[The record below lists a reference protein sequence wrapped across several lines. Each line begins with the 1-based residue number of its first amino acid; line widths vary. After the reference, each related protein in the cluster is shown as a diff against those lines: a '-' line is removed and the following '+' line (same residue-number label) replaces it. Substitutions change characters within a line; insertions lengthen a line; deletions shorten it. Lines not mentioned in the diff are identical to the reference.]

1 MKCAIHYVLHSLKLS
16 IIRSTVE
23 RERDIIHKCTLP
35 MRNHEWTRMP
45 TQRKSVKDKCVAVR
59 GVVGGTKNASNES
72 NVFSPMLIKFCLMRI
87 DNFPYEDGSSPNVEL
102 DEFSDRYRRRL
113 GKSGK
118 KSTQKKKEKR
128 GEISASFERKEKKRK
143 KSKEH
148 HAKWKAV
155 SEPLR
160 EGPCFLL
167 ISLIHRFLSY
177 MAVCLTNLMVFFPL
191 LESWMAVTPA
201 TLAIFWSQYGN
212 GNRQP

>member
-1 MKCAIHYVLHSLKLS
+1 
-16 IIRSTVE
+16 
-23 RERDIIHKCTLP
+23 
-35 MRNHEWTRMP
+35 
-45 TQRKSVKDKCVAVR
+45 
-59 GVVGGTKNASNES
+59 
-72 NVFSPMLIKFCLMRI
+72 MRI
-87 DNFPYEDGSSPNVEL
+87 DDFPYEDGSSLNIES

-118 KSTQKKKEKR
+118 KSTQKKKKKKEKR
-128 GEISASFERKEKKRK
+128 VLKEKKRK
-143 KSKEH
+143 KKSRER

>member
-1 MKCAIHYVLHSLKLS
+1 MSSAIG
-16 IIRSTVE
+16 TV
-23 RERDIIHKCTLP
+23 
-35 MRNHEWTRMP
+35 
-45 TQRKSVKDKCVAVR
+45 VAW
-59 GVVGGTKNASNES
+59 
-72 NVFSPMLIKFCLMRI
+72 
-87 DNFPYEDGSSPNVEL
+87 GS
-102 DEFSDRYRRRL
+102 R
-113 GKSGK
+113 SGK
-118 KSTQKKKEKR
+118 KSTQKKKEEKR
-128 GEISASFERKEKKRK
+128 EKSFERQEKEKKSR
-143 KSKEH
+143 ER

>member
-1 MKCAIHYVLHSLKLS
+1 MCCRTREWLAAQWMRPTNRTCFLPCSSNSVWCVSMTSLTRTDHPWTSSRMSSAIG
-16 IIRSTVE
+16 TV
-23 RERDIIHKCTLP
+23 
-35 MRNHEWTRMP
+35 
-45 TQRKSVKDKCVAVR
+45 VAW
-59 GVVGGTKNASNES
+59 
-72 NVFSPMLIKFCLMRI
+72 
-87 DNFPYEDGSSPNVEL
+87 GS
-102 DEFSDRYRRRL
+102 R
-113 GKSGK
+113 SGK
-118 KSTQKKKEKR
+118 KSTQKKKEEKR
-128 GEISASFERKEKKRK
+128 EKSFERQEKEKKSR
-143 KSKEH
+143 ER